1 MKGKIT
7 KKVKRRLF
15 FQTVFLFILVFALI
29 FSVFNGWS
37 KILQNKRKINSL
49 NSEYTSLLEKEESLN
64 SEVTKLQDPDYVAR
78 YAREKYMY
86 SLPDEVIIR
95 IPE

>member
-1 MKGKIT
+1 MDDYMKGKIT

-29 FSVFNGWS
+29 FSVFNDWS

-49 NSEYTSLLEKEESLN
+49 NSEYT
-64 SEVTKLQDPDYVAR
+64 
-78 YAREKYMY
+78 
-86 SLPDEVIIR
+86 
-95 IPE
+95 